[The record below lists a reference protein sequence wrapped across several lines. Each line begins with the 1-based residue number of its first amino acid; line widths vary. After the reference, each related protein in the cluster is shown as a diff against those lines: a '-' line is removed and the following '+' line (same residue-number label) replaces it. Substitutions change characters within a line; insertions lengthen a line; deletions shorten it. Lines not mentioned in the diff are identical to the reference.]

1 MQRPL
6 ADEIRPKTLDEV
18 VGQRHLLSPGAV
30 LRRLIDSGTEANMVF
45 YGPSGTGKTTIA
57 NIIARQTNKTLHR
70 LNATTASLQDV
81 KDIIA
86 DVGTLLAPGGI
97 LLYLDEIQ
105 YFNKK
110 QQQSL
115 LEFMEN
121 GSLTLIASTTENPY
135 FYVYGALLS
144 RSTVFEFKAVSPEEV
159 EPAVLRALKI
169 EQDRSPLPLDWE
181 QDVPRQIA
189 TACGGDVRKAIN
201 AVELLCRAAMPREGK
216 LMLTLDDV
224 EQVAQRSAMRYDRG
238 GDAMYDAAS
247 ALMKSL
253 RGSDPDAALHY
264 LARFLEAGDLITPCR
279 RLLCSASEDVGMAYP
294 QAVSIVKACVDTAM
308 QLGLPEAQLPLAQAA
323 ILLVAYLAL
332 VFFCV
337 PQTRRAKIRLPFAL
351 VLWTA
356 VLGYS
361 YAFFF
366 TGMLPALGIYTQ
378 QWVTQRNGF
387 LLNFTIALR
396 YSSVDEPEGY
406 SEETVLQLMKEY
418 PGTDG
423 TSQGERPVNIIG
435 IMNESFG
442 DFSIFDGFAPSEDPL
457 PFLHSMEEN
466 TIQGWMYSPVTGGG
480 TATVEFEFLT
490 GFTSLFQPH
499 RGLPAV
505 CGGGHALLGCPGWEP
520 GL

>member
-18 VGQRHLLSPGAV
+18 VGQRHLLAKGAV

-169 EQDRSPLPLDWE
+169 EQDRAPLPLDWE
-181 QDVPRQIA
+181 EAVPRQIA

-201 AVELLCRAAMPREGK
+201 AVELLCQAALPKDGK
-216 LMLTLDDV
+216 LTLTLADA
-224 EQVAQRSAMRYDRG
+224 EQVAQRSAMRYDKG

-294 QAVSIVKACVDTAM
+294 QASLHREGLRGHRHAAGAAGGPAAPGPGGRPAGHGPQVQQRDGRHRQS
-308 QLGLPEAQLPLAQAA
+308 LGGREGGPHRGRAPGAAERPRGLRRHGAGAGLLVPPQLPPPLGAA
-323 ILLVAYLAL
+323 AVPARCPEGRPLLRI
-332 VFFCV
+332 
-337 PQTRRAKIRLPFAL
+337 RRQQDGAGRQ
-351 VLWTA
+351 A
-356 VLGYS
+356 VLGGYQGPAAVNTVSTGSFS
-361 YAFFF
+361 Y
-366 TGMLPALGIYTQ
+366 PA
-378 QWVTQRNGF
+378 
-387 LLNFTIALR
+387 
-396 YSSVDEPEGY
+396 
-406 SEETVLQLMKEY
+406 
-418 PGTDG
+418 
-423 TSQGERPVNIIG
+423 GE
-435 IMNESFG
+435 
-442 DFSIFDGFAPSEDPL
+442 
-457 PFLHSMEEN
+457 
-466 TIQGWMYSPVTGGG
+466 
-480 TATVEFEFLT
+480 
-490 GFTSLFQPH
+490 
-499 RGLPAV
+499 
-505 CGGGHALLGCPGWEP
+505 
-520 GL
+520 